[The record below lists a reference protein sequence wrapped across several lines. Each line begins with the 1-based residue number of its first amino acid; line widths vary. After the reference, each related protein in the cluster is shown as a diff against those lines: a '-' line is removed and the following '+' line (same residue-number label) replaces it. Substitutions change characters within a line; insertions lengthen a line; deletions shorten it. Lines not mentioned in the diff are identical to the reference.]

1 MNANEKAAW
10 LSARCGRLSASRM
23 ADAMD
28 RLKNGKPGTRRAA
41 LLKELCAE
49 RMTSDSVPHYVD
61 ARMQRGLDL
70 EPEGKGEYEMRTGRL
85 LQPVGFV
92 THPDIPDF
100 GATSDALVTLPHGV
114 ATWEMKAP
122 DTVRHIEYIL
132 AGQQV
137 PEQYQ
142 PQVVAQCA
150 VHRLRHVVFVSYD
163 PRVLNPAKRM
173 HIVEWEV
180 PAERIEEVEAAAREF
195 LAELEA
201 LFDAVATA

>member
-1 MNANEKAAW
+1 
-10 LSARCGRLSASRM
+10 
-23 ADAMD
+23 MD
-28 RLKNGKPGTRRAA
+28 RLKNGKPGAKRAA

-49 RMTSDSVPHYVD
+49 RMTGDSVPHFVSD
-61 ARMQRGLDL
+61 RMQRGLDL
-70 EPEGKGEYEMRTGRL
+70 EPEGKAEYEMRTGNM
-85 LQPVGFV
+85 LQPIGFV
-92 THPDIPDF
+92 MHPTIPDF
-100 GATSDALVTLPHGV
+100 GATSDALVKLPYGM

-142 PQVVAQCA
+142 PQVIAQCA
-150 VHRLRHVVFVSYD
+150 VHELRHVIFVSYD
-163 PRVLNPAKRM
+163 SRVLNPAKRM

-180 PAERIEEVEAAAREF
+180 PRERIEEVEQAARDF
-195 LAELEA
+195 LAELEE